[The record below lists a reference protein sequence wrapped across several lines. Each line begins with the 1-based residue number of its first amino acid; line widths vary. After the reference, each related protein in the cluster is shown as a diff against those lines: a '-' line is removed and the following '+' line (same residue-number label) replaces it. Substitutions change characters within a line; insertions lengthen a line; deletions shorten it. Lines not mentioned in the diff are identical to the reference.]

1 MSARGS
7 ERSGPPAHRPALA
20 IAYVAPRDAQE
31 ADLAR
36 IWEASLGVAP
46 IGVDDD
52 FFDLGGDSLRAFA
65 LIAAVKR
72 ECGVALKPRDLFD
85 APTVGA
91 MAALIG
97 QRLRA
102 G

>member
-1 MSARGS
+1 MSAERTPEAGTRG
-7 ERSGPPAHRPALA
+7 HRPALA
-20 IAYVAPRDAQE
+20 NDYLAPRDDAE
-31 ADLAR
+31 TGLAR
-36 IWEASLGVAP
+36 VWEAVLGLAP

-72 ECGVALKPRDLFD
+72 EYGASLRPRDLFD
-85 APTVGA
+85 APTIAG
-91 MAALIG
+91 MAALIARG
-97 QRLRA
+97 RA